1 MRRISYA
8 SSVGTLYMFIQLV
21 TSIIS
26 YAVFNISNNVCLLLH
41 ALSTVNIVQ
50 TENTIVKYPVFS
62 SKELPYSRFVDRN
75 FVFPES
81 ISKLAAFN

>member
-1 MRRISYA
+1 
-8 SSVGTLYMFIQLV
+8 MFAQLA

-26 YAVFNISNNVCLLLH
+26 NAAFNIRNFVCLLLH

-62 SKELPYSRFVDRN
+62 SKEPLHSRFEDQN

-81 ISKLAAFN
+81 SPKLVALN

>member
-1 MRRISYA
+1 
-8 SSVGTLYMFIQLV
+8 MFAQLA

-26 YAVFNISNNVCLLLH
+26 NAAFNIRNYVCLLLH

-62 SKELPYSRFVDRN
+62 SKELPYSRFEDQN
-75 FVFPES
+75 FVLRVSSRQFRVDV
-81 ISKLAAFN
+81 